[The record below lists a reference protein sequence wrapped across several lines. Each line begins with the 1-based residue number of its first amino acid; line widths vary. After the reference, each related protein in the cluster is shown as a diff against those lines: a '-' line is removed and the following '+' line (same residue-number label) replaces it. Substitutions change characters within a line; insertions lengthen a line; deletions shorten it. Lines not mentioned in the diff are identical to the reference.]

1 MRDPALIPRG
11 DNYEIAKIHCG
22 NYKIF
27 SRTTE
32 SISPKLG
39 TMHPW
44 VKGIQVFSNEEP
56 IISHKVNNGFLSS
69 HKQRYDII
77 ICVY

>member
-1 MRDPALIPRG
+1 MFVQMRDPALIPRG

-27 SRTTE
+27 SRMTE

-39 TMHPW
+39 TMHPS
-44 VKGIQVFSNEEP
+44 VKGIQFVQMRNQYILIKLIMVFFLLL
-56 IISHKVNNGFLSS
+56 NNVT
-69 HKQRYDII
+69 I
-77 ICVY
+77 